1 MERSAIPGWI
11 SALQLGSIALMWA
24 FVLGVSVWIVHLLR
38 LSRRLQ
44 DVPSTSVAISIV
56 AIPVFLTGAAV
67 LTYVFFGLRRGAHD
81 ESSEAEDAT
90 EGATK
95 P

>member
-1 MERSAIPGWI
+1 MARGDTPAWI

-24 FVLGVSVWIVHLLR
+24 FVLGISVWIVHLLR
-38 LSRRLQ
+38 LSRRLH
-44 DVPSTSVAISIV
+44 DVPSASMAISLV

-67 LTYVFFGLRRGAHD
+67 LTYVFFGLRRGAD
-81 ESSEAEDAT
+81 DDSARQEVN
-90 EGATK
+90 